1 MERLLAHQGLPFFP
15 EPFLNCRLL
24 KLVRNFKNHI
34 SLYVFAIQHKM
45 NPQIFNFHDFLF
57 PARENCN
64 LCNFWLKGRKKILGE
79 EKFLFGSESSLN
91 AFLGLRDIDLQG
103 RRSETKISRLRFGC
117 QNMISFPF

>member
-1 MERLLAHQGLPFFP
+1 MERLAHQGLPFFP
-15 EPFLNCRLL
+15 VPFL
-24 KLVRNFKNHI
+24 KNLYVILNHN
-34 SLYVFAIQHKM
+34 SLYVFPIQEKM
-45 NPQIFNFHDFLF
+45 NPQSFNFHDFLF

-103 RRSETKISRLRFGC
+103 RRSETKISGLRFGC